1 MNNKV
6 RGVGR
11 KALNV
16 NTSLASPFPPNFNV
30 EFSHNKTNGFKT
42 ELKKINKNK
51 KIKYQALPFPELR
64 RTQTSI
70 NDWKRQKNKSGFTK
84 YQLTC

>member
-1 MNNKV
+1 MSEVVIEFK
-6 RGVGR
+6 
-11 KALNV
+11 NV
-16 NTSLASPFPPNFNV
+16 TKRYKL
-30 EFSHNKTNGFKT
+30 FKNEKRRLLYT
-42 ELKKINKNK
+42 LYK

-64 RTQTSI
+64 RIQTSI

>member
-42 ELKKINKNK
+42 ELKKNK
-51 KIKYQALPFPELR
+51 
-64 RTQTSI
+64 
-70 NDWKRQKNKSGFTK
+70 
-84 YQLTC
+84 